1 VESSAMMALPH
12 PTPVHIHT
20 AILDELAA
28 YEKRRGNLASP
39 AFPAE
44 IYSIIRNGIR
54 RACDEHNKSNLANLK
69 VQI

>member
-1 VESSAMMALPH
+1 MMVLPH
-12 PTPVHIHT
+12 PTPVHIHI

-28 YEKRRGNLASP
+28 YEKRCGNSAAP

-44 IYSIIRNGIR
+44 IYSIICKGIR
-54 RACDEHNKSNLANLK
+54 RACEEHNKSDLTKLT